1 MSYVNRS
8 GDNLITE
15 PPVVNQVVEYHDR
28 VRWGPII
35 SGLVVAIATQLILSA
50 LGAAIGASFLS
61 GSGAPRSN
69 APGVGTGVGIWSII
83 SLLIALFVGS
93 WVTARASGPMNRNTA
108 LLNGAILWAT
118 TLALSA
124 WLLASGVS
132 GAFGIAASNAGEVFN
147 QVQRQGG
154 VNGMFLRSVLLWHST
169 WLINSAAHLRGYRNF
184 SSDDGSRN
192 LWWAALLTYGEGWHN
207 NHHAHPHVAKA
218 GQRWWERLSRSY
230 VDKVY

>member
-1 MSYVNRS
+1 MTYANRP

-35 SGLVVAIATQLILSA
+35 SGLVVALATQLILSA

-83 SLLIALFVGS
+83 SLLIALFIGS
-93 WVTARASGPMNRNTA
+93 WVAARASGPMNRNTA

-118 TLALSA
+118 TLALGS
-124 WLLASGVS
+124 WLLASGVT
-132 GAFGIAASNAGEVFN
+132 GAFGIAASNAGEVVN
-147 QVQRQGG
+147 QVQQGG
-154 VNGMFLRSVLLWHST
+154 VNLPDNAPNVTAQQTRDVAGNAAKGLWSFVIGSLLGLAASMGGASVGTRSPRV
-169 WLINSAAHLRGYRNF
+169 YR
-184 SSDDGSRN
+184 
-192 LWWAALLTYGEGWHN
+192 
-207 NHHAHPHVAKA
+207 
-218 GQRWWERLSRSY
+218 ER
-230 VDKVY
+230 